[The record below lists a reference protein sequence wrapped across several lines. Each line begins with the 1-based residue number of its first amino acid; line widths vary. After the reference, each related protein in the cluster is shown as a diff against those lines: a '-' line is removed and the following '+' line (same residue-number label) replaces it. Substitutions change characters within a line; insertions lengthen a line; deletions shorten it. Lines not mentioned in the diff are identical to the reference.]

1 VCLEE
6 LGEELLLF
14 THLPRAINSRK
25 LLFSYAHPYALGP
38 VLSALSRR
46 SSTPGAVPL
55 IHRRIQIRS
64 RFPRTLPLGD
74 SVNRGMVSFPTCRR
88 RPTPWPPSFFCP
100 AGVGGVT
107 FLGEQR
113 NLHDSAP
120 YNAFVR
126 RVSCCNR
133 AATGA
138 GHARTE
144 QENNG
149 ARNAK
154 NCLSKPN
161 FRQGSTYPE
170 SIDLTYKE
178 EVAGSNPASPTSEKQ

>member
-1 VCLEE
+1 M
-6 LGEELLLF
+6 F
-14 THLPRAINSRK
+14 
-25 LLFSYAHPYALGP
+25 
-38 VLSALSRR
+38 
-46 SSTPGAVPL
+46 
-55 IHRRIQIRS
+55 
-64 RFPRTLPLGD
+64 
-74 SVNRGMVSFPTCRR
+74 FPTCRR

-144 QENNG
+144 QEING

-154 NCLSKPN
+154 NCLHKPN

-178 EVAGSNPASPTSEKQ
+178 EAAGSIGHRPFEESGVLQKNIGYKKRLQDIPEPLCSNCAATRVLGESHVHSPHGRVYHARQEVRVGVESHGYGCVSQKLLNELRVSAL